1 MSISERDFRTV
12 DLNLLVT
19 FLVLMRERN
28 VSRAAEC
35 LFVGQPAVSGALA
48 RLRLLF
54 DDDLLLRTP
63 RGMEPT
69 ERALRLEGE
78 LLPLLERMQSA
89 LFQPE
94 AFDPARAERVFTLA
108 MPDWVEIWLMPRL
121 CRMLLAEAPG
131 VDIVVKPTDP
141 FAAVGM
147 LEQQQMDLGIASL
160 PEPPSWLRSRVLAEM
175 GFQCVHHPDCLR
187 LDGVLRL
194 DDYLAHPHLLVSYRG
209 AFHSAIDSLLAE
221 QGRQRRVRYSTQS
234 FGALPS
240 LLGSLP
246 ALSTV
251 PATLGAHWAETGRLR
266 ADPLPLDAPQF
277 SLSLFWHATRDNDP
291 AQRWLRGLVERAAA

>member
-1 MSISERDFRTV
+1 MTISERDFRSI

-19 FLVLMRERN
+19 FLVLMRERS

-48 RLRLLF
+48 RLRQLF
-54 DDDLLLRTP
+54 DDALLVRTP

-69 ERALRLEGE
+69 ERALQLEHQ
-78 LLPLLERMQSA
+78 LLPSLEQLQSA
-89 LFQPE
+89 LFEPA

-108 MPDWVEIWLMPRL
+108 MPDWVEIWLMPRV
-121 CRMLLAEAPG
+121 CRMLMAEAPG

-141 FAAVGM
+141 FSAVGM
-147 LEQQQMDLGIASL
+147 LERQQMDLGIASL
-160 PEPPSWLRSRVLAEM
+160 RESPVWLRSRTLAAM
-175 GFQCVHHPDCLR
+175 GFLCVHHPDRLR
-187 LDGVLRL
+187 LDGALRL

-209 AFHSAIDSLLAE
+209 AFHSAIDGALEA

-251 PATLGAHWAETGRLR
+251 PATLGAHWAETQGLR
-266 ADPLPLDAPQF
+266 ADPLPLDVPGF
-277 SLSLFWHATRDNDP
+277 SLLLFWHATRDKDP
-291 AQRWLRGLVERAAA
+291 AQRWLRRLVERAAA